1 MAGHVSLPR
10 PRAPAADAGR
20 FVVRV
25 HGDHDIANVHELCE
39 LLAQAAAVDD
49 RNLVVDLAEVD
60 FVDASTIRALLQSR
74 DALRQRSRS
83 LTVRASGRTA
93 RLLALLGLD
102 ELLEPAS

>member
-1 MAGHVSLPR
+1 MSSYSPLPR
-10 PRAPAADAGR
+10 PRAPADDDR

-25 HGDHDIANVHELCE
+25 LGDHDIANIHELYE
-39 LLAQAAAVDD
+39 LLAEAAAHD
-49 RNLVVDLAEVD
+49 RDLVVDLGEVG

-83 LTVRASGRTA
+83 LTVRTSGRTA
-93 RLLALLGLD
+93 RLLELLGLD